1 MSIDTAPRG
10 ETEGSGQ
17 APGSQGEGAMVEV
30 VAPTGG
36 GPVVALTHRQI
47 LLVFSGLMLGMFLA
61 ALDQTIVG
69 TALPTIVNSLHGL
82 NHMSW
87 VVTAY
92 LLTSTI
98 STPLYGKLS
107 DQFGRKGIFQ
117 FAIVIFLVGSAL
129 AGLSQNMMQLIAF
142 RGIQGLGAGGLM
154 AMAMTIIA
162 DVVSPRERGRYQGYF
177 GATFA
182 LSSVAGPL
190 LGGVFTDNLSWRWI
204 FYINIPIGITA
215 LVVTSVVLKL
225 PFRRQSHRIDFLGA
239 GLMMVG
245 ITAALLVTVWG
256 GTQYAWG
263 SSVIVGLG
271 LLSVVFI
278 ASFIVWEHYAAEPIL
293 PPSLFHIGVFRTAS
307 TVSFLLSMVM
317 FGAIIYLPLYLQ
329 LVDGVSAMVS
339 GLLMIP
345 LMLGLL
351 ATSIVSGQIVTRTG
365 KYKPMPIVGSILVI
379 IGMWLLS
386 HLGLHTSHLTM
397 SFYVIVLG
405 AGMGMTMQ
413 IMILAT
419 QNAVPTDSIGT
430 GTAAVT
436 FFRSLGGAFGTSL
449 FGAIFI
455 AGLSHWIPILAPGA
469 AAAGVH
475 VHGSFSMSPSELHAL
490 PPHMQY
496 GILDSFVRSLHTV
509 FLVGVPIALVML
521 VVSLFLKQLPLR
533 SKSGLERPSEDLAMS
548 MGEVGSSDAEI
559 DEGVLDGSMAAGTVP
574 DDGVFGHGL
583 SIG

>member
-1 MSIDTAPRG
+1 MSIEAAPRG
-10 ETEGSGQ
+10 DAGGQ
-17 APGSQGEGAMVEV
+17 DGIDGPATAEGA

-36 GPVVALTHRQI
+36 GPVVALSHRQI
-47 LLVFSGLMLGMFLA
+47 LMVFSGLLLGMFLA

-82 NHMSW
+82 NHLSW

-117 FAIVIFLVGSAL
+117 FAIVVFLVGSAL
-129 AGLSQNMMQLIAF
+129 AGLSQNMAQLIAF

-182 LSSVAGPL
+182 LSSIAGPL
-190 LGGVFTDNLSWRWI
+190 LGGVFTTYLSWRWI
-204 FYINIPIGITA
+204 FYINLPIGILA
-215 LVVTSVVLKL
+215 LVVTSAVLKL

-245 ITAALLVTVWG
+245 VTAALLVTVWG
-256 GTQYAWG
+256 GTQYRWG
-263 SSVIVGLG
+263 SPVIVVLA
-271 LLSVVFI
+271 LTSAAFI
-278 ASFIVWEHYAAEPIL
+278 GTFVVWEHYAAEPIL
-293 PPSLFHIGVFRTAS
+293 PPSLFRIGVFRTAS

-329 LVDGVSAMVS
+329 LVDGVSIVVS
-339 GLLMIP
+339 GLLMVP

-351 ATSIVSGQIVTRTG
+351 TSSIVSGQIVTRTG
-365 KYKPMPIVGSILVI
+365 RYKPMPIIGSVLVI
-379 IGMWLLS
+379 VGMVLLS
-386 HLGLHTSHLTM
+386 RLGLHTPHLTM
-397 SFYVIVLG
+397 SLYVIVLG

-413 IMILAT
+413 IMVLAT

-449 FGAIFI
+449 FGAVFI
-455 AGLSHWIPILAPGA
+455 AGLTHWIPRLVPGA
-469 AAAGVH
+469 AAAGIH
-475 VHGSFSMSPSELHAL
+475 VNGSFSMSPAELHAF
-490 PPHMQY
+490 PPPVQH

-509 FLVGVPIALVML
+509 FLVGVPVAVAML
-521 VVSLFLKQLPLR
+521 VATLFLKQLPLR
-533 SKSGLERPSEDLAMS
+533 STSGLERPSEDLAMS
-548 MGEVGSSDAEI
+548 MGEVGSADSEI
-559 DEGVLDGSMAAGTVP
+559 DEGVLDGAAPEVRS
-574 DDGVFGHGL
+574 D
-583 SIG
+583 

>member
-1 MSIDTAPRG
+1 MSIDASTHKDAGSTGDLDRADTPLPG
-10 ETEGSGQ
+10 EFLPPGVGADGS
-17 APGSQGEGAMVEV
+17 
-30 VAPTGG
+30 
-36 GPVVALTHRQI
+36 VVALTHRQI

-117 FAIVIFLVGSAL
+117 FAIVVFLVGSAL
-129 AGLSQNMMQLIAF
+129 AGLSQNMFELIAF

-182 LSSVAGPL
+182 LSSIAGPL
-190 LGGVFTDNLSWRWI
+190 LGGVFTSYLSWRWI
-204 FYINIPIGITA
+204 FYINIPIGIVA
-215 LVVTSVVLKL
+215 LVVTSAVLKL

-245 ITAALLVTVWG
+245 VTAALLVTVWG
-256 GTQYAWG
+256 GTQYAW
-263 SSVIVGLG
+263 SSPVIIGMGLT
-271 LLSVVFI
+271 SVAFI
-278 ASFIVWEHYAAEPIL
+278 GTFIVWEHYASEPIL
-293 PPSLFHIGVFRTAS
+293 PPSLFRIGVFRTAS

-329 LVDGVSAMVS
+329 LVDGVSIMVS
-339 GLLMIP
+339 GLLMVP

-351 ATSIVSGQIVTRTG
+351 ASSIVSGQIVSRTG
-365 KYKPMPIVGSILVI
+365 KYKAMPIVGSILVI

-386 HLGLHTSHLTM
+386 NLGLHTPHLTM
-397 SFYVIVLG
+397 SLYVIVLG
-405 AGMGMTMQ
+405 SGMGMTMQ

-449 FGAIFI
+449 FGAVFI
-455 AGLSHWIPILAPGA
+455 AGLAHWIPRLVPGA
-469 AAAGVH
+469 AATHIH
-475 VHGSFSMSPSELHAL
+475 VNGSFSMSPAELHAF
-490 PPHMQY
+490 PPEVQH

-509 FLVGVPIALVML
+509 FLVGVPIAVVMF
-521 VVSLFLKQLPLR
+521 VGTLFLKQLPLR
-533 SKSGLERPSEDLAMS
+533 SASGLQRPSEDLAMS
-548 MGEVGSSDAEI
+548 MGEVGTADAEI
-559 DEGVLDGSMAAGTVP
+559 DEGVLGGSVP
-574 DDGVFGHGL
+574 LG
-583 SIG
+583 